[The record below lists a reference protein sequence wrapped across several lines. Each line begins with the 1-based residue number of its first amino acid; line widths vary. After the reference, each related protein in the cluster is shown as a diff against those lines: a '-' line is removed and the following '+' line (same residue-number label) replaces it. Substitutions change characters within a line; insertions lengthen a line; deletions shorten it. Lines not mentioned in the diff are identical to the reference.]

1 MTTKQ
6 ISLSGPRY
14 QNWHAGGEPP
24 VVLNPSADLHALI
37 AWCWGEAVLANQLAI
52 NAQLCAVTVL
62 ADGQPVG
69 FFVLDNGALCLNHQ
83 RQPGAVL
90 LRSLSINPAY
100 QGQGIAKAAVAA
112 HRLDAVVRQHDP
124 DSQRL
129 ILGVNRCNTVARDLY
144 LAAGFYD
151 TGVYINGV
159 AGAQHIFQRK
169 FA

>member
-1 MTTKQ
+1 MASRWAFLCSTTALYVL
-6 ISLSGPRY
+6 ITSAS
-14 QNWHAGGEPP
+14 P
-24 VVLNPSADLHALI
+24 V
-37 AWCWGEAVLANQLAI
+37 
-52 NAQLCAVTVL
+52 
-62 ADGQPVG
+62 
-69 FFVLDNGALCLNHQ
+69 
-83 RQPGAVL
+83 
-90 LRSLSINPAY
+90 RSLSINPAY

>member
-1 MTTKQ
+1 MALAHIKLAVYQ
-6 ISLSGPRY
+6 PQHRQALCAYRLPENQLPFAYQPYQWLS
-14 QNWHAGGEPP
+14 EP
-24 VVLNPSADLHALI
+24 
-37 AWCWGEAVLANQLAI
+37 LASELAI
-52 NAQLCAVTVL
+52 NAHLCAVTVL

-129 ILGVNRCNTVARDLY
+129 ILGVNRCNTVASDLY